1 MKFRIFA
8 ALAFIAF
15 ALHFSAPAFADGT
28 AKRKQKLQ
36 TGQLVALLPASDGV
50 VTLQVQRFFADA
62 LPTILSGNKGMVAE
76 VIAKLD
82 AMKQKTGIDIRSF
95 EYVAAG
101 LVLKPAGGKQD
112 DFEPVVIARG
122 NVDTDKLIAAAK
134 TAANG
139 KYREERFGGKV
150 IYIFPAKEIAD
161 AHKPAGT
168 DPKVSK
174 WIEKFHGTMS
184 EVAVSVLSPNTI
196 AFGKPDRVRETIKG
210 KTRVGADVVEL
221 LNRRDFVVVN
231 MAAKT
236 PAGLGAFLPL
246 DDDNLGKSLDSI
258 RYVFGS
264 MDTVEGSAVMNVTAR
279 TEKNADAQT
288 LFETID
294 GLKAV
299 GGMLLGGSKRPD
311 QQLYARLI
319 NNAKLSKIGADIG
332 LDLSSPQ
339 SDLNALVAILNK

>member
-8 ALAFIAF
+8 GLALIALALQFSVP
-15 ALHFSAPAFADGT
+15 ALADGT

-36 TGQLVALLPASDGV
+36 TNQLVAMLPASDGV
-50 VTLQVQRFFADA
+50 VTLQVQRFFGEA
-62 LPTILSGNKGMVAE
+62 LPTILSGDTGMLAD
-76 VIAKLD
+76 VIAKID
-82 AMKQKTGIDIRSF
+82 SMRQKTGIDIRSF

-101 LVLKPAGGKQD
+101 VVLKPAVGKQD
-112 DFEPVVIARG
+112 DYEPVIIARG

-161 AHKPAGT
+161 AHKPASS

-174 WIEKFHGTMS
+174 WIEKFHGTLS
-184 EVAVSVLSPNTI
+184 EVAISVLGPNTI
-196 AFGKPDRVRETIKG
+196 AFGKTERVRETIEG
-210 KTRVGADVVEL
+210 KTRVGQDVVAL
-221 LNRRDFVVVN
+221 LNKRDLAVVN
-231 MAAKT
+231 IAAKT

-246 DDDNLGKSLDSI
+246 EDDNLGKSLDSI

-264 MDTVEGSAVMNVTAR
+264 MDTFEGSAVMNVTAR
-279 TEKNADAQT
+279 TEKNTDAQT
-288 LFETID
+288 LFETVD
-294 GLKAV
+294 GLKTV

-311 QQLYARLI
+311 QQLYARLL
-319 NNAKLSKIGADIG
+319 NNAKLSKIGADVG
-332 LDLSSPQ
+332 LDLSIPQ

>member
-8 ALAFIAF
+8 GLAFVAL

-28 AKRKQKLQ
+28 AKRKQRLQ
-36 TGQLVALLPASDGV
+36 TNQLVAMLPASDGV
-50 VTLQVQRFFADA
+50 VTLHVQRFFNEA
-62 LPTILSGNKGMVAE
+62 LPAILSGNKGMLAD
-76 VIAKLD
+76 VIAKID
-82 AMKQKTGIDIRSF
+82 EMKQKTGIDVRSF

-101 LVLKPAGGKQD
+101 IVLKPAGGKQD

-139 KYREERFGGKV
+139 KYREERIGDKV
-150 IYIFPAKEIAD
+150 IYIFRAKEIAD
-161 AHKPAGT
+161 ANKPANT
-168 DPKVSK
+168 DPKVAK
-174 WIEKFHGTMS
+174 WVDKFHGTMS
-184 EVAVSVLSPNTI
+184 EVAVSAISPNTI
-196 AFGKPDRVRETIKG
+196 AFGKPERVRETIEA
-210 KTRVGADVVEL
+210 KTRVGSDLVEL
-221 LNRRDFVVVN
+221 LNRKELAVVN
-231 MAAKT
+231 MAAKMPT
-236 PAGLGAFLPL
+236 GLGAFLPL

-264 MDTVEGSAVMNVTAR
+264 MDTINGSALMNVTAR
-279 TEKNADAQT
+279 TGKNADAQT
-288 LFETID
+288 LFETLD

-319 NNAKLSKIGADIG
+319 NSAKLSKIGADVG
-332 LDLSSPQ
+332 LDLSIPQ